1 MKPIEFPEF
10 PFSSPLSKAII
21 QLERV
26 RADLGDGTT
35 PAEVFTQLR
44 SLFQLLSSIM
54 SARIEGN
61 RTSIV
66 DAVSGVQR
74 AVRYD
79 DVKQG
84 DDVQEIVQLQD
95 ATAFVDSVVERGT
108 PLSHGFVRELHRIA
122 VAGLEREG
130 DRTPGAYRVSD
141 VAISGSAHRPPA
153 PGDVHSDMTTLLDF
167 INAEVDQ
174 NYELLKI
181 ALAHHR
187 FVWIHPFGNGNG
199 RVGRLLTY
207 AAMRRQG
214 FSDTGGYR
222 ALNPTAVF
230 GEDRDLYYERLE
242 DADSLE
248 PESLIRW
255 STYVLEGLLADLT
268 RLSKLGNKGYVTD
281 ALLVPAIN
289 RGLQTARFTTGEAHA
304 LTIIAHK
311 TVVKAI
317 DLQPAFSGSPASRS
331 QDIRKLLD
339 RGVIE
344 PIGDGKRTY
353 RLHLAPSELTP
364 LLVRELDRWGFLPRI
379 LRDSE

>member
-26 RADLGDGTT
+26 RADSGDGTT
-35 PAEVFTQLR
+35 PPQLFAQLR

-66 DAVSGVQR
+66 DAVSGVQS
-74 AVRYD
+74 AEQHYA
-79 DVKQG
+79 VKQG
-84 DDVQEIVQLQD
+84 DDVQEIVQLQQ
-95 ATAFVDSVVERGT
+95 ATEFVDSVVERGT
-108 PLSHGFVRELHRIA
+108 LLSHGFVRELHRIA
-122 VAGLEREG
+122 VEGLQREG
-130 DRTPGAYRVSD
+130 DRTPGAYRLSD
-141 VAISGSAHRPPA
+141 VTISGSAHRPPA
-153 PGDVHSDMTTLLDF
+153 PGDVHGDMTALLDF
-167 INAEVDQ
+167 INSEVDQ

-207 AAMRRQG
+207 AAMRRHG
-214 FSDTGGYR
+214 FSDNGGYR

-230 GEDRDLYYERLE
+230 GENRDLYYERLE

-248 PESLIRW
+248 ADSLIRW

-268 RLSKLGNKGYVTD
+268 RLSKLGNRVFVTD
-281 ALLVPAIN
+281 VLLIPAIK
-289 RGLQTARFTTGEAHA
+289 RGLDAARFTSAEANA
-304 LTIIAHK
+304 LTIIARK
-311 TVVKAI
+311 TEVKAV
-317 DLQPAFSGSPASRS
+317 DLQPAFPGSAASRS
-331 QDIRKLLD
+331 QDIRKLLE

-344 PIGDGKRTY
+344 PIGVGKRTY
-353 RLHLAPSELTP
+353 RLRLAPSELTP
-364 LLVRELDRWGFLPRI
+364 LIVRELDHWGFLPQI
-379 LRDSE
+379 LRDSD